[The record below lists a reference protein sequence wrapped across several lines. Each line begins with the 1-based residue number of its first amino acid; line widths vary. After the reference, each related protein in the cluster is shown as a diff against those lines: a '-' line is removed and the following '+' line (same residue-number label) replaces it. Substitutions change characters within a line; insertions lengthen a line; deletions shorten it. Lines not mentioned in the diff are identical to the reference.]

1 MVNYLK
7 HIYENLFELNY
18 EEFAVIGSPFL
29 LRHTLTQPGSL
40 ESMMRVLKNLNA
52 CIVAIV
58 KFETNHT
65 SGIFPDRFL
74 QAGNDDRIFLDMK
87 IDEWRSTI
95 TSFGMIETELSSSA
109 LYQADLVAKNLESGN
124 YCSCNMNRKSL
135 VVNWKGIPI
144 VSLSTWKSCEQR
156 KTS

>member
-1 MVNYLK
+1 MVNDPK
-7 HIYENLFELNY
+7 HIDENLFELNDI
-18 EEFAVIGSPFL
+18 ESVVIGSPFL
-29 LRHTLTQPGSL
+29 MRHTLTQPGSL
-40 ESMMRVLKNLNA
+40 ESMMRVLQNLNP
-52 CIVAIV
+52 CIVEIA

-65 SGIFPDRFL
+65 SGIFPDRFS
-74 QAGNDDRIFLDMK
+74 QAGNDDRIFFDMK
-87 IDEWRSTI
+87 IDEWRSII

-109 LYQADLVAKNLESGN
+109 LYRADLVAKHLESGK

-156 KTS
+156 KPS